1 MNQPDRREVS
11 LPSADDLTAKTQIIS
26 KLHSQWVSHRTDSTQ
41 SVQGYV
47 LEHDY
52 AETNLRF
59 NNLKGRDREVV
70 DALCSAK
77 SNEGQ
82 PLFVV
87 CLLLLEKYESGSAEY
102 EDYGYGSSG
111 IGGMEEVHDSS
122 TSTSL
127 WIGPDDKQMK
137 DFGLSVD
144 LEECLLTDEAIEDL
158 FGEDPVK
165 EETEGYTDNAGP
177 TIEHWCY
184 RGAVAFWPKAK
195 NLDVSTRAGLSFV
208 VSCLNSAEDVDIP
221 KLATGVVALLE
232 QKKGKV
238 DPAAL
243 RALLRAGDSTLATRA
258 FKAISSIGDAN
269 LATEMVSM
277 MKALKDDQLNAA
289 ALAALENTASL
300 NSGISIVAHFL
311 NLLALSGVESLVPSA
326 REAIVRWA
334 MVNAEN
340 LMS

>member
-1 MNQPDRREVS
+1 MR
-11 LPSADDLTAKTQIIS
+11 
-26 KLHSQWVSHRTDSTQ
+26 
-41 SVQGYV
+41 
-47 LEHDY
+47 
-52 AETNLRF
+52 
-59 NNLKGRDREVV
+59 
-70 DALCSAK
+70 
-77 SNEGQ
+77 
-82 PLFVV
+82 
-87 CLLLLEKYESGSAEY
+87 
-102 EDYGYGSSG
+102 
-111 IGGMEEVHDSS
+111 
-122 TSTSL
+122 
-127 WIGPDDKQMK
+127 
-137 DFGLSVD
+137 
-144 LEECLLTDEAIEDL
+144 
-158 FGEDPVK
+158 
-165 EETEGYTDNAGP
+165 TEGYADNAGP
-177 TIEHWCY
+177 TIECWYY
-184 RGAVAFWPKAK
+184 RGTVAFWPKAK

-221 KLATGVVALLE
+221 KLATAVVALLE

-258 FKAISSIGDAN
+258 FKAISSIGDTN

-277 MKALKDDQLNAA
+277 MKVFKDDQLNAA